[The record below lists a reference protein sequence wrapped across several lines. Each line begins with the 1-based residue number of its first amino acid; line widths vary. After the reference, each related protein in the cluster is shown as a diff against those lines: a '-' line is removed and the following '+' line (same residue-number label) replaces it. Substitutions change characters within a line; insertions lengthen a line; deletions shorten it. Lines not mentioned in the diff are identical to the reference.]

1 MDQPNNPAHMKAC
14 FLQLIATAG
23 WEYFRKFAEATI
35 RELENKA
42 LSEDNKE
49 KRETFIADARGAR
62 RFWSGMQERIYTA
75 STQSTEQEEDPAD
88 EFYAVIP
95 EKKADA

>member
-1 MDQPNNPAHMKAC
+1 MKAS

-23 WEYFRKFAEATI
+23 WEYFRKFAESTI
-35 RELENKA
+35 RDLEGKA
-42 LSEDNKE
+42 LSEDDRE

-75 STQSTEQEEDPAD
+75 STQNTEEPEDPAD
-88 EFYAVIP
+88 AFYAVIP
-95 EKKADA
+95 EKKTNA